1 MINVINVRRVDF
13 IPFFALSGIA
23 FGLGPDARTGVVFP
37 GAAND
42 NRRRA

>member
-1 MINVINVRRVDF
+1 MRAKHLPSD
-13 IPFFALSGIA
+13 PALSGIA
-23 FGLGPDARTGVVFP
+23 FGLGPDARTSVVFP